1 MELKEKSDILI
12 TFQALSVIFGLLAN
26 ITTLITLTVN
36 GKDFPIISRIL
47 FKNLAAA
54 DIFVCIM
61 GMVICIQPFMWM
73 TGNETFDLLLCQVWH
88 SQAIYWT
95 GVFISMYCLV
105 FIAVERFIM
114 IEYPYTHRNIKTRHV
129 YASLVIMVIAS
140 CIWVL
145 PPCSLQT
152 KYEEQSGECHSH
164 YYFDSEV
171 FEDFMAFFGIFWFV
185 MGYSVPIILFITLY
199 TKIILTLRQRQETQ
213 RANGQ
218 CILETADRYLTRT
231 AIAVSVVFSVC
242 VGWESWCYLFGR
254 VGIISY
260 EKDTWYSVMGAFLA
274 TFNSC
279 ANPLIYC
286 ASLPI
291 FRKSLKKTFSF
302 LFSVKNEPS
311 NGESNPNI
319 TTEIQESNKNTTST
333 VMTS

>member
-12 TFQALSVIFGLLAN
+12 TFQALAFIFGLIAN
-26 ITTLITLTVN
+26 IITLITLTIN
-36 GKDFPIISRIL
+36 GNDFPMISRIL
-47 FKNLAAA
+47 FKNLAGA

-61 GMVICIQPFMWM
+61 GLVICIQPFMWM
-73 TGNETFDLLLCQVWH
+73 TGNDTFDLILCQVWH

-105 FIAVERFIM
+105 FIAVERFVM
-114 IEYPYTHRNIKTRHV
+114 IEYPYKHRNIKPRHI
-129 YASLVIMVIAS
+129 YIALLIMYIVSFIL
-140 CIWVL
+140 VL

-152 KYEEQSGECHSH
+152 RYDEKLGACLGE
-164 YYFDSEV
+164 YYFDSHIYKG
-171 FEDFMAFFGIFWFV
+171 FMAFFGIFWFV
-185 MGYSVPIILFITLY
+185 MGYSVPIIIFITLY
-199 TKIILTLRQRQETQ
+199 TKIVLTIRQRQETQ
-213 RANGQ
+213 KANGQ
-218 CILETADRYLTRT
+218 RILETADRYLTRT

-242 VGWESWCYLFGR
+242 VGWESWWYLFGR
-254 VGIISY
+254 VGLIRY

-302 LFSVKNEPS
+302 LFSVNNGPS
-311 NGESNPNI
+311 KGEGNSFI
-319 TTEIQESNKNTTST
+319 TTAIQESNKNTTPT
-333 VMTS
+333 GMTS